1 VVVARRAA
9 VAAAHAVAAA
19 AVAAAGGV
27 DRDETTMN
35 SRTPGTFMIELSMGR
50 LATAIAFAAA
60 MAFAAGA
67 VAAGAKAYPTPDA
80 LFQAV
85 ADAAKAGDAKAL
97 GELFGP
103 DGTRIVNS
111 GDPVRDRNARD
122 HFVESYAQK
131 HVVNRTGDAR
141 AELVVGNDDWP
152 FPVPAVKGA
161 SGWSLDSAAGAREIV
176 ARRIGENEL
185 DAINAIRAIADAQF
199 DYASEPRNGKFT
211 QYARKFL
218 SGPGHHDGLYWAT
231 KAGEPDSPLGPLA
244 ARATQEGYGKNTP
257 YHGYRFRIL
266 TEQGPNAKGGA
277 RKYIVRGEMIG
288 GFGVLAYPAV
298 YEDTGI
304 MTFIINQDG
313 VVYQKDIGRHTGEL
327 APKIKLFDPDSTW
340 TQVKP

>member
-1 VVVARRAA
+1 
-9 VAAAHAVAAA
+9 
-19 AVAAAGGV
+19 
-27 DRDETTMN
+27 MK
-35 SRTPGTFMIELSMGR
+35 SRTPGMMFMIELSMGR
-50 LATAIAFAAA
+50 LATAVAFAAG
-60 MAFAAGA
+60 MALAGGA

-85 ADAAKAGDAKAL
+85 ADAAKADDAKAL

-103 DGTRIVNS
+103 DGSRIANS
-111 GDPVRDRNARD
+111 GDPVRDRNARER
-122 HFVESYAQK
+122 FAAAYAQK
-131 HVVNRTGDAR
+131 HTVNRSGDAR

-152 FPVPAVKGA
+152 FPIPAVKGA
-161 SGWSLDSAAGAREIV
+161 VGWSLDSAAGAREIV
-176 ARRIGENEL
+176 ARRIGENEI

-218 SGPGHHDGLYWAT
+218 SGPGHHDGLYWQT

-277 RKYIVRGEMIG
+277 RKYIVRGQMIG